1 MEKCG
6 GTPGLSRE
14 GVSRATDDTNG
25 ESNGQPENQ
34 LEAQSTRYEVGP
46 GFEIAIRAALNK
58 PLEVHLKADDKG
70 PQRQAPSAD
79 HEHRHDVLEQRLDA
93 VERALFIIVDQLKSI
108 DKHIG
113 ELNRR
118 LPPP

>member
-1 MEKCG
+1 MGKCG
-6 GTPGLSRE
+6 GILGLPRE
-14 GVSRATDDTNG
+14 GVKAATDETNHSG
-25 ESNGQPENQ
+25 DREAENRA
-34 LEAQSTRYEVGP
+34 ETHSTRYEVGP

-58 PLEVHLKADDKG
+58 PLEVHVKADDKE

-79 HEHRHDVLEQRLDA
+79 HAHRHDVLEQRLDA
-93 VERALFIIVDQLKSI
+93 VERALLIIVDQLKSI
-108 DKHIG
+108 DKHVS